1 MEQGRKSFGQ
11 WLLGEGI
18 LTPDQLQEAL
28 RSQSVYGGRLGTN
41 LVEIGYLGL
50 DELAEDLTRFHGL
63 PLAPV
68 QWLESPEEKAI
79 KLVPMALI
87 RRLKLL
93 PMHLDP
99 EAIHVAMLDP
109 DDAEQL
115 DFVETAACR
124 RVVPYVLPEIRL
136 LYWLETHLQ
145 IDRHP
150 RYVNLAARL
159 RRTDMK
165 LSEAALSNLGQTF
178 DQDGTAIPDP
188 ADPVEVE
195 PPPPPDVLDQWFEDD
210 VLRPEPAPA
219 SGSETS
225 TPSPAAP
232 GEDADEIL
240 LLEELAVDVESSP
253 LPEPAASPSAG
264 PLTPARVAELEAR
277 LLGASERDAIVE
289 GVLEL
294 ARAYCE
300 VAVLFLVHGGKVA
313 PLRASGADV
322 TQRLGGLEVPLG
334 MHSIFAHP
342 AVTGF
347 AFRGSPPEGGID
359 GRLLEA
365 LGRQDVHDLLVQ
377 PIRIGERVVNL
388 LYCDNGSSAFGESGV
403 AALGAVA
410 DCAARAYE
418 RLILDRKRKR
428 GD

>member
-1 MEQGRKSFGQ
+1 MREERRRFGQ
-11 WLLGEGI
+11 WLVGEGI
-18 LTPDQLQEAL
+18 LTPDQLQEGL
-28 RSQSVYGGRLGTN
+28 RSQAVYGGRLGTN
-41 LVEIGYLGL
+41 LIEIGYLGL
-50 DELAEDLTRFHGL
+50 DELAEQLTRFHGL
-63 PLAPV
+63 PLAPT
-68 QWLESPEEKAI
+68 QWLESPEEKAV

-87 RRLKLL
+87 RRLKVL
-93 PMHLDP
+93 PLHLDP
-99 EAIHVAMLDP
+99 DAIHVAMLDP
-109 DDAEQL
+109 EDPEHL

-150 RYVNLAARL
+150 RFVNLAARL

-165 LSEAALSNLGQTF
+165 LSDAELSNLGQTF
-178 DQDGTAIPDP
+178 GQDGSVTP
-188 ADPVEVE
+188 ASGQSVELAAPAPE
-195 PPPPPDVLDQWFEDD
+195 PDVLDQWFEDE
-210 VLRPEPAPA
+210 VLRPEC
-219 SGSETS
+219 E
-225 TPSPAAP
+225 P
-232 GEDADEIL
+232 GPCAEGPTESADPDDDAEEVL
-240 LLEELAVDVESSP
+240 LLEELAVDVEAPPTDSSA
-253 LPEPAASPSAG
+253 PAAGG
-264 PLTPARVAELEAR
+264 PLTPTRVAELEAR
-277 LLGASERDAIVE
+277 LMGASERDAIVE

-322 TQRLGGLEVPLG
+322 PARLSGLEVPLDV
-334 MHSIFAHP
+334 HSIFAHP

-359 GRLLEA
+359 GRLLA
-365 LGRQDVHDLLVQ
+365 GLGRDDVHDLLVQ

-410 DCAARAYE
+410 DCGARAYE

-428 GD
+428 AG